1 MHYGKRSEVWVVNWL
16 PSLAGLR
23 GSRGTSD
30 LVKRDGKVSRH
41 PPVRKL
47 EFSLEDQI
55 QQLFRRAKITQNGY
69 D

>member
-1 MHYGKRSEVWVVNWL
+1 MSYIFRFFFPGM
-16 PSLAGLR
+16 R

-47 EFSLEDQI
+47 EFSIEDQI
-55 QQLFRRAKITQNGY
+55 QTIFRKAKVTQTG
-69 D
+69 